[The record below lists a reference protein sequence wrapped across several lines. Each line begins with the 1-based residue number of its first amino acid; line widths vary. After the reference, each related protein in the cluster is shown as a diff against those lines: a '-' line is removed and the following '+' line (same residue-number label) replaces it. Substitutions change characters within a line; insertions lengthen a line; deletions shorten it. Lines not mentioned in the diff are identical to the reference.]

1 MERTP
6 VVLSDAD
13 FAALPLPF
21 AEGSFSGNVVLVSGG
36 GSGIG
41 KATAWLFAR
50 LGAQVVI
57 VGRTEEK
64 LVTTVRAIESAD
76 LLADYLTLDIR
87 DYDAVGAMYD
97 KVTTRHGRL
106 DVVVN
111 NAGGQFPQPA
121 IEFSKNGWNA
131 VINNNLNGTWYMM
144 QQVARRWRDAGTPGC
159 IVNVVAV
166 VSRGMCGGAHTCA
179 ARAGVIHVSKTVAV
193 EWAEYGI
200 RVNCVAPGVIYSE
213 GMGAYSE
220 EALSLFDKSNPMK
233 RFGSPWDVAQS
244 CVYLSGDSGG
254 FITGE
259 VITIDGGGQLWGDLW
274 MAGRPDYF
282 S

>member
-1 MERTP
+1 M
-6 VVLSDAD
+6 LSDAD

-21 AEGSFSGNVVLVSGG
+21 AEGSFSGKVVLVSGG

-50 LGAQVVI
+50 LGARVVI

-97 KVTTRHGRL
+97 KLTTRHGRL

-144 QQVARRWRDAGTPGC
+144 QQVARRWRDAGIPGC
-159 IVNVVAV
+159 IVNIVAV

-233 RFGSPWDVAQS
+233 RFGSPWDVAQG